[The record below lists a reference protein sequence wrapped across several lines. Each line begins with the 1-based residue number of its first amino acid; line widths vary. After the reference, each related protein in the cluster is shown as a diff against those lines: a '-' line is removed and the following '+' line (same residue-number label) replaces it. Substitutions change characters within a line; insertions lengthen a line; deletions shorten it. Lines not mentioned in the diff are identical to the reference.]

1 MSMILHGVHFFF
13 RNSFVCFFLFLL
25 LVLSYY
31 TAINLFSRNY
41 FLHWNVDD
49 LEQFSSHAV
58 KNSTIFEAALN
69 IGIPSTIITIDA
81 TKWQSAYSQTKDA
94 NNFKHHPSFE
104 LSDKNISDTVEAL
117 FGAIY
122 LGYSE
127 SESHPMIVGFLNEL
141 NLPFR
146 PSQLL
151 NLVVDL
157 PESNPDWFTAR
168 GSCLNGDGYPF
179 QLDKN
184 WLDEIVKIG
193 TVIYLENTVKSALD
207 VGLRTMMEIFISNN
221 CSASTMNQTKFS
233 EILLFTALFDDSLC
247 DDEDQSLVTSSS
259 VGADSSFARSE
270 DSDNSMKKGETVG
283 LVRVAL
289 FRDTLF
295 LIGNAALMLCLAE
308 ECYNRYPN
316 AKEGDLHTLK
326 TWTLS
331 NDVLAYIMVKNGFH
345 KCLFDKHA
353 KTTANFVQKM
363 IDADATG
370 EAIWNHH
377 GGWILPGGMAEYE
390 RRLASYGNGT
400 QRKPKYIGLFQGR
413 LIETKKKLPLELTGD
428 LAFSMKAVSG
438 ALVLSFGLKQAWE
451 QVLLPVFE
459 ELLLISPD
467 EWLNCVT
474 YG

>member
-1 MSMILHGVHFFF
+1 
-13 RNSFVCFFLFLL
+13 VCFSLFLL
-25 LVLSYY
+25 LVLGYY
-31 TAINLFSRNY
+31 TAVNLFSRNY

-69 IGIPSTIITIDA
+69 IGIPSIIITSDA
-81 TKWQSAYSQTKDA
+81 TKWQSAYSRARDA
-94 NNFKHHPSFE
+94 NDFKHHPSFE

-117 FGAIY
+117 LGAIY

-127 SESHPMIVGFLNEL
+127 IESHLMMVGFLNEL
-141 NLPFR
+141 KVPFR

-151 NLVVDL
+151 NFVVDL
-157 PESNPDWFTAR
+157 PESNPSWFTAR
-168 GSCLNGDGYPF
+168 GSCLHDDGYPF

-193 TVIYLENTVKSALD
+193 TVIYLENDVKTILD
-207 VGLRTMMEIFISNN
+207 AGLRKMMDIFISNN
-221 CSASTMNQTKFS
+221 ASASTINQTKFS
-233 EILLFTALFDDSLC
+233 EILLFTALFDDSLR

-270 DSDNSMKKGETVG
+270 DSDNSIKKGEAVG

-295 LIGNAALMLCLAE
+295 VIGNAALMLCLAE
-308 ECYNRYPN
+308 ECYNRYPS
-316 AKEGDLHTLK
+316 AKEGDLHMLK

-345 KCLFDKHA
+345 KCLFDRHA
-353 KTTANFVQKM
+353 KTTAKLIQK
-363 IDADATG
+363 ISEADALG

-377 GGWILPGGMAEYE
+377 GGWILAGGAAEYE
-390 RRLASYGNGT
+390 RRSASYGKGM
-400 QRKPKYIGLFQGR
+400 QRKPKYVGLSQGR
-413 LIETKKKLPLELTGD
+413 LIEAQKKLPLELTGD
-428 LAFSMKAVSG
+428 LSFSMKAISG

-451 QVLLPVFE
+451 QVLFPVFE

-467 EWLNCVT
+467 EWMN
-474 YG
+474 YGTDN